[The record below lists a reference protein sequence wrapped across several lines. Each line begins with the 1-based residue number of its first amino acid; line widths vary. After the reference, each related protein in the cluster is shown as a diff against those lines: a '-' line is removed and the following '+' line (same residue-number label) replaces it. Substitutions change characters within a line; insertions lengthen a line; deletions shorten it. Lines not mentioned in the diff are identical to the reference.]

1 LAAWAPDNK
10 KAVAQNAT
18 ARVRRLETRWRR
30 ASGMYKISS
39 GRNKDRSV
47 TKSKKARNIS
57 YLHPFLHS
65 NTKDRPK
72 T

>member
-1 LAAWAPDNK
+1 
-10 KAVAQNAT
+10 
-18 ARVRRLETRWRR
+18 
-30 ASGMYKISS
+30 MYKISS
-39 GRNKDRSV
+39 GRNEDRSV
-47 TKSKKARNIS
+47 SKSKKARNIS